1 MDSDQ
6 IKTRN
11 KVQSLYDKLQS
22 ILNSYN
28 MAKNTQAISYNNMLL
43 AQQQSFTFDQS
54 FTSAQS
60 NYNKILSF
68 IKEATTVI

>member
-1 MDSDQ
+1 M
-6 IKTRN
+6 
-11 KVQSLYDKLQS
+11 QSLYDKLQS

-60 NYNKILSF
+60 NYNKILSY

>member
-1 MDSDQ
+1 VDSDQ